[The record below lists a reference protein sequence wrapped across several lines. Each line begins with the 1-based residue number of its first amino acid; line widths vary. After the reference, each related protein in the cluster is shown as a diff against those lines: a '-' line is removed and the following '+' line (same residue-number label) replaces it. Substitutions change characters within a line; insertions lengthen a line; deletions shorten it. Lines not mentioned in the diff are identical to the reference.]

1 MFINEFHS
9 RLRQEK
15 SRLFDALRRVSRL
28 EKDALLA
35 GEEPGWVE
43 WPPLCADGLGLVKA

>member
-1 MFINEFHS
+1 MFINEFHL
-9 RLRQEK
+9 RMRQEK

-35 GEEPGWVE
+35 AEQPGWVE
-43 WPPLCADGLGLVKA
+43 WPPIGADGPGLVKA

>member
-1 MFINEFHS
+1 MLINEFHV

-28 EKDALLA
+28 EKDDLLA
-35 GEEPGWVE
+35 AEAPGWVE
-43 WPPLCADGLGLVKA
+43 WPPLGADGPELVKA